1 MSNKTDIAIYY
12 TSADNAEGWVDVLSN
27 FLVHYVEQKKAPS
40 PSIQLVEYGNSSECN
55 VAIAVLSN
63 NTIDLDKIEVK
74 GENLFIAEKAEIQT
88 VSLSSTLGNGKKYRF
103 FEKDAETGQTSIFNT
118 NATSD
123 IKSLYWMKLLDIAKD
138 VFEILHP
145 NSTTTINKGKTIY
158 LAEVS
163 NDQLKNRDAIKRELQ
178 RHGFNVVP
186 SSPLP
191 ENLNQLKEVVVQE
204 LDNCSLSIHIVG
216 SEDATLNSSISESK
230 VEIQNQ
236 LASQYVDKVYS
247 EGGTSFNFSR
257 FLWISP
263 DLQFQNE
270 QQQDKVDE
278 LKRDIEALKGAEIVQ
293 TPMEIFKSIV
303 LYRMSDNYKHEVEEK
318 EEIDYTNS
326 VYVIFDQFEKDS
338 AKPIVDAISASGK
351 KVLEPIFEGE
361 QIEIINHHRNCL
373 VNCDSLLVVYHNNNP
388 KWALSKVN
396 DMRKS
401 PGFGRIK
408 RFKSK
413 AIYLDRQDTEV
424 EKSNEIIDIITSS
437 GQFSTKDLD
446 GFLSKLN

>member
-1 MSNKTDIAIYY
+1 MSNKTDIVIYY
-12 TSADNAEGWVDVLSN
+12 TATDNAEGWVDVLSN
-27 FLVHYVEQKKAPS
+27 FLVHYVEQKKVAS
-40 PSIQLVEYGNSSECN
+40 PSVKLIEYGNAAECN
-55 VAIAVLSN
+55 VAIAILSK
-63 NTIDLDKIEVK
+63 NTLGLDKIEVK
-74 GENLFIAEKAEIQT
+74 SENLFVAKKVEIQT
-88 VSLSSTLGNGKKYRF
+88 VNLPPSLSKGKEYRF
-103 FEKDAETGQTSIFNT
+103 FEKDADTGQTSIFNT

-138 VFEILHP
+138 VFEVLHP
-145 NSTTTINKGKTIY
+145 NAVANNKGKTIY

-216 SEDATLNSSISESK
+216 SEDATLNSSVSESK

-236 LASQYVDKVYS
+236 LASQYVDKVYNS
-247 EGGTSFNFSR
+247 GGTSFNFSR

-293 TPMEIFKSIV
+293 TPLEIFKSIV

-318 EEIDYTNS
+318 EEVDYTNS
-326 VYVIFDQFEKDS
+326 VYVVFDQFEKDA
-338 AKPIVDAISASGK
+338 AKPIVDAIAAKGK

-361 QIEIINHHRNCL
+361 QIQIINHHRNCL

-401 PGFGRIK
+401 PGFGRVK
-408 RFKSK
+408 KFKSK
-413 AIYLDRQDTEV
+413 AIYLNKQDTEI
-424 EKSNEIIDIITSS
+424 EKSSAIIDIIT
-437 GQFSTKDLD
+437 GNGGFNTKDLD
-446 GFLSKLN
+446 QFLSKLN